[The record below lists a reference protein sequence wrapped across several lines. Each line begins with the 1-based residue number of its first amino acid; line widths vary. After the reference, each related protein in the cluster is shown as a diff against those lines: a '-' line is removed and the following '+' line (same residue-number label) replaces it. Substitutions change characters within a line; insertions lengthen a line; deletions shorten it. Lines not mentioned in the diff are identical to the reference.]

1 MSKVTAANVF
11 DTRIQCRTAPP
22 FRGENSHLFDQDL
35 GELVISCQLVMAHP
49 YVSDTSKHVT
59 VEKRRITV
67 CTAEY
72 ELGNSVD
79 QKL

>member
-1 MSKVTAANVF
+1 MFLIQGYSAGLLHLFMVKTA
-11 DTRIQCRTAPP
+11 I
-22 FRGENSHLFDQDL
+22 LFDQDL

-49 YVSDTSKHVT
+49 YVSDRSKHVT

-67 CTAEY
+67 CTVEY

-79 QKL
+79 QKLIINLHC